1 MSEAAALERRATALE
16 AEAEAVTRRYNRTTW
31 IRLTVTFFPVPL
43 VVVIMRLR
51 VESWVYYIYGAVIVL
66 LTVSM
71 YMLDNAA
78 RDRRDA
84 AIRAAEDARRLS
96 DDASPTSSPPNPA
109 AAG

>member
-1 MSEAAALERRATALE
+1 MSDPAALERRATDLE

-31 IRLTVTFFPVPL
+31 IRFTITFFPVPL

-51 VESWVYYIYGAVIVL
+51 VESWVYYIYGAVLVL

-78 RDRRDA
+78 RDRRDV

-96 DDASPTSSPPNPA
+96 DEASPTSSPPSPA